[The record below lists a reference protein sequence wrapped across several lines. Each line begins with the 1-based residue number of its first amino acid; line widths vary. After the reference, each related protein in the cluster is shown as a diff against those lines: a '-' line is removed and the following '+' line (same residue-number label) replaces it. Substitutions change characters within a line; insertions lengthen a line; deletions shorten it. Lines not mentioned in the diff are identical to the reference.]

1 MQFPEPVIQSLP
13 DKILVGMSLDM
24 SVAED
29 KTGLLWGSFMPHR
42 KTIKNASSEDLYSL
56 QLYPAGYFDR
66 FDPTAVFT
74 KWAAAEVQTA
84 MHVPNGME
92 VLKLP
97 GGKYA
102 VFQYKG
108 MPGNPAIFQYIYG
121 EWIDGSGFE
130 LDERPHFEL
139 LGHNYRPGSPD
150 SEEELW
156 IPIR

>member
-1 MQFPEPVIQSLP
+1 MN
-13 DKILVGMSLDM
+13 MDM

-29 KTGLLWGSFMPHR
+29 KTRLLWASFMPQR
-42 KTIKNASSEDLYSL
+42 KEIKYASSKDLYSL

-74 KWAAAEVQTA
+74 KWAAAEVQTEKD
-84 MHVPNGME
+84 VPNGME

-97 GGKYA
+97 GGNYA

-108 MPGNPAIFQYIYG
+108 MPGNPAIFHYIYG
-121 EWIDGSGFE
+121 EWINRSGFE
-130 LDERPHFEL
+130 LDQRPHFEL
-139 LGHNYRPGSPD
+139 LGKHYRTGSNE
-150 SEEELW
+150 SEEEIW